1 MIYARH
7 GHRFESDDMQALFS
21 SMEWYKPNND
31 NKKIKL
37 SIIEKTNLALIMAE
51 EAMPDDLRKNLG
63 QYMPEYSI
71 EDFMFGTNY

>member
-1 MIYARH
+1 MI
-7 GHRFESDDMQALFS
+7 F
-21 SMEWYKPNND
+21 PNNN

-71 EDFMFGTNY
+71 EDFK

>member
-1 MIYARH
+1 
-7 GHRFESDDMQALFS
+7 
-21 SMEWYKPNND
+21 
-31 NKKIKL
+31 
-37 SIIEKTNLALIMAE
+37 MAE

>member
-1 MIYARH
+1 
-7 GHRFESDDMQALFS
+7 MQALFS

-31 NKKIKL
+31 NKNIKL